1 MSRAVASV
9 LPLIVLLV
17 LCAGVT
23 ALAQGN
29 REGDGRDGDSGASR
43 TYEGRLSVQ
52 GNEPHTYLAL
62 STEERVFRIVGPLA
76 EELRAHQGQT
86 VIVRG
91 QVEQEGQMGR
101 AAGLRVVEIVEAGPP
116 ARQPPKTKS

>member
-29 REGDGRDGDSGASR
+29 REGDGRAGDSGASR
-43 TYEGRLSVQ
+43 AYEGRLSVQ